1 VVLYTLTN
9 FIKNKNME
17 IVNQYQSAAK
27 EFALEYGVSNLH
39 IINIIASVMMTR
51 DGKGLQGG
59 SFVQSVVDNDLFSSI
74 SRADNECLENLK
86 VIVAANQYSYLN

>member
-1 VVLYTLTN
+1 
-9 FIKNKNME
+9 ME

-27 EFALEYGVSNLH
+27 EFALEYEVTNPH

-59 SFVQSVVDNDLFSSI
+59 SFVQSVVDNDLSGAI
-74 SRADNECLENLK
+74 SKADTQCLQNLK
-86 VIVAANQYSYLN
+86 VIVAACDYAYLN

>member
-1 VVLYTLTN
+1 
-9 FIKNKNME
+9 ME
-17 IVNQYQSAAK
+17 IVNQYQIAAE
-27 EFALEYGVSNLH
+27 EFALEYDVTNPH

-59 SFVQSVVDNDLFSSI
+59 GFVQSVVNNDLFGTVSK
-74 SRADNECLENLK
+74 ADFECYNNLK

>member
-1 VVLYTLTN
+1 
-9 FIKNKNME
+9 ME
-17 IVNQYQSAAK
+17 IVNQYQIAAQ
-27 EFALEYGVSNLH
+27 EFALEYDVTNPH

-59 SFVQSVVDNDLFSSI
+59 GFVQSVVNNDLFGAI
-74 SRADNECLENLK
+74 SKADSECYNNLK

>member
-1 VVLYTLTN
+1 
-9 FIKNKNME
+9 ME
-17 IVNQYQSAAK
+17 IVNQYQIAAK
-27 EFALEYGVSNLH
+27 EFALEYDVTNPH

-59 SFVQSVVDNDLFSSI
+59 GFVQSVVNNDLFGAI
-74 SRADNECLENLK
+74 SKADSECYNNLK